1 MRNYDKFINLIVLFS
16 YLIKKIINKYIVLN
30 YISWFI
36 YNTYIMIITVNRS
49 FTNDFNNSSYFH

>member
-16 YLIKKIINKYIVLN
+16 YLIKKIINKYIALN